1 MFPTYMKVSIRPD
14 VEDPYFA
21 SLVGVEFLFLGVI
34 DGTEDA
40 VLFNMSRQLTESGI
54 PLSLLVA

>member
-21 SLVGVEFLFLGVI
+21 RLVGVEFLFIGLVE
-34 DGTEDA
+34 GTEDA
-40 VLFNMSRQLTESGI
+40 ILFNVNRQITESGI
-54 PLSLLVA
+54 PMSLLIA

>member
-1 MFPTYMKVSIRPD
+1 MFPTYMKVFIRPD

-21 SLVGVEFLFLGVI
+21 SLVGVEFLFIGVI

-40 VLFNMSRQLTESGI
+40 VLFNLNRQMTESGI
-54 PLSLLVA
+54 PISVLVA